1 MAKCRGR
8 TIRDYLIW
16 NPLLPQVEHLTVTKM
31 YVIIIPKR
39 SGIYNIPIIP
49 VVLTSTIF
57 EKGKQEVNYCQDRYA
72 HSGLYILLFYCD
84 VNDILRVDVPNA
96 RRSKVRGKT
105 DECYLQKQSPT
116 SLLSIERDY
125 ARKSAIR

>member
-1 MAKCRGR
+1 MRQRRCQNGLQVRQRRCRDDIKLRSVVNCVAKCRGR

-49 VVLTSTIF
+49 LVLTSTIF
-57 EKGKQEVNYCQDRYA
+57 EKRKQEVNYCQERYA
-72 HSGLYILLFYCD
+72 HSGLYTLLF
-84 VNDILRVDVPNA
+84 
-96 RRSKVRGKT
+96 
-105 DECYLQKQSPT
+105 
-116 SLLSIERDY
+116 
-125 ARKSAIR
+125 